1 MSELRDMKKVL
12 ILEDNPLTRK
22 LVEEIAR
29 DLEMKTE
36 VFAFDNVKD
45 AYACALERNIDCFIV
60 DIILDSKVP
69 GDTSGL
75 RFVQSIREMKHYIL
89 TPVIMLT
96 SLEDAKLYTY
106 EQLHCYR
113 FMEKPFKP
121 TELKKVLEEC
131 LGYRERKTTKTLT
144 YHIDGVI
151 MAADVCDIVYVEV
164 SRRIL
169 QIHTRKYGIL
179 SVPYKTIKSF
189 LEEADSEDMIQCS
202 KHCVVNRNYI
212 EYFDSVNRVI
222 RLRDEFGDIEV
233 GKKYRADVEEGMK
246 RCW

>member
-1 MSELRDMKKVL
+1 MKKIL
-12 ILEDNPLTRK
+12 ILEDNPMTRK
-22 LVEEIAR
+22 FVEEIAGE
-29 DLEMKTE
+29 LEIKTE

-45 AYACALERNIDCFIV
+45 AYVCAMEKAIDCFII
-60 DIILDSKVP
+60 DIILDTRVP

-75 RFVQSIREMKHYIL
+75 RFVQSIREVKNYVL

-96 SLEDAKLYTY
+96 SLEDARLYTY

-121 TELKKVLEEC
+121 TELKNILEEC
-131 LGYRERKTTKTLT
+131 LGYRDRNVSKTLT

-151 MAADVCDIVYVEV
+151 MVADVCDIVYVEV
-164 SRRIL
+164 NRRIL
-169 QIHTRKYGIL
+169 QIHTRKFGTL
-179 SVPYKTIKSF
+179 SIPYKTIKSF
-189 LEEADSEDMIQCS
+189 LEEADCEDMIQCS

-212 EYFDSVNRVI
+212 ECFDAVNRVI
-222 RLRDEFGDIEV
+222 RLRDNRGELDV
-233 GKKYRADVEEGMK
+233 GRKYRADVEEGMK